1 MDKNTLR
8 GLIFMA
14 LLIIGFMWLNSPSK
28 EEQERQRQLA
38 EQQAQ
43 AEQQKAAEGAVLTLD
58 SISPDEIVNIR
69 ATVRQYGKRDSV
81 NDVYSLR
88 GANSTLSV
96 NGSGD
101 ISGTVNAAGTQV
113 AVADILNRNLHRVPK
128 NVMASAVK
136 TLKTDIDG
144 ISRYQGFAK
153 FLSGD
158 SAVTRLANKDITLE
172 ISNKGG
178 SIARATLNN
187 YDSYDSTKVEMMA
200 PGRDSYSFTL
210 TSATRRFVTSEFYF
224 TPVVESDSTVLMQ
237 LDLGGGAVFGFRYT
251 LPKEGYLVQMDVVQ
265 AGMASVIPPSVAT
278 IDFNWNSMMTRTEAG
293 RVYEERQSG
302 LYYQLAGGD
311 VDNLSESGDDDE
323 DLTQRVKWVGFKNQ
337 FFSSVIIARTNFTS
351 AELKSVEL
359 ENNPDF
365 IKSMSMASTLEY
377 SSSLANPASFTF
389 FIGPNSYPLLK
400 DLEKNIVP
408 DENLHL
414 TKLIPLGWSLFRWIN
429 TLIIIPV
436 FTFLGHYIS
445 NYGIIIL
452 LLTIFIKIILF
463 PFTYKSYMSQAKMRV
478 LQPEIKA
485 INEKYPG
492 QENAM
497 KRQQETMAL
506 YSRAGA
512 SPFSGCLPMLL
523 QLPIL
528 VAMFQ
533 FFPSAIEL
541 RGESFL
547 WAKDLSAPD
556 AIVSWTTNIPFIS
569 GTFGNH
575 ISLFCLL
582 MTVTNI
588 IYTKI
593 NMQSQPT
600 GDSMPGMKWMMYL
613 MPVMFLVFFNNYAA
627 GLSYYYFVSL
637 LITIIQTYIFRRVV
651 DEEKVRATMEANAKN
666 PKKKKKSGFMAR
678 LEEAQRKQ
686 QAMIREQQK
695 NAGKGG
701 ANRRR

>member
-8 GLIFMA
+8 GLILMA
-14 LLIIGFMWLNSPSK
+14 MLIIGFMWLNSPSK

-38 EQQAQ
+38 EQRAQEGQQASDV
-43 AEQQKAAEGAVLTLD
+43 AVLALD

-69 ATVRQYGKRDSV
+69 ATVRQYGSRDTVS
-81 NDVYSLR
+81 DVCSIR
-88 GANSTLSV
+88 GANSSLSV
-96 NGSGD
+96 AGD
-101 ISGTVNAAGTQV
+101 GTISGTVNAAGTQV
-113 AVADILNRNLHRVPK
+113 AVADILGRKLDRVPA
-128 NVMASAVK
+128 NVMAAAVK
-136 TLKTDIDG
+136 TLKSDIDG

-178 SIARATLNN
+178 SIARATLNE
-187 YDSYDSTKVEMMA
+187 YDSYDSTKVEMMS
-200 PGRDSYSFTL
+200 PGRGGYSFTL
-210 TSATRRFVTSEFYF
+210 TSATRRFVTNEFYF
-224 TPVVESDSTVLMQ
+224 TPVVESDTTVLMK
-237 LDLGGGAVFGFRYT
+237 LDFGGGAMFGFRYT
-251 LPKEGYLVQMDVVQ
+251 LPKEGYLVKMDVVQ
-265 AGMASVIPPSVAT
+265 SGMSSIIPPSVAS
-278 IDFNWNSMMTRTEAG
+278 IDFNWNSMMVRTEAG

-302 LYYQLAGGD
+302 LYYQFAGGD
-311 VDNLSESGDDDE
+311 VDNLSESGDDE
-323 DLTQRVKWVGFKNQ
+323 EELTQRVKWVGFKNQ

-365 IKSMSMASTLEY
+365 IKTMSMASTLEY
-377 SSSLANPASFTF
+377 SSSAANPASFTF

-400 DLEKNIVP
+400 DLEKDIVP
-408 DENLHL
+408 GEDLNL

-452 LLTIFIKIILF
+452 LLTIFIKLILF
-463 PFTYKSYMSQAKMRV
+463 PITYKSYMSQAKMRV

-497 KRQQETMAL
+497 KRQQEIMAL

-541 RGESFL
+541 RGEPFL
-547 WAKDLSAPD
+547 WVKDLSAPD
-556 AIVSWTTNIPFIS
+556 AIVSWSTHIPFIS

-637 LITIIQTYIFRRVV
+637 LITIIQTYVFRHVV
-651 DEEKVRATMEANAKN
+651 DEEKVRATMAANAKK
-666 PKKKKKSGFMAR
+666 PKKKSGFMAR

-686 QAMIREQQK
+686 QAMMREQQR